1 MTIIPSLFE
10 AFLKCSTKCWLRA
23 TGKPPSGNTY
33 AEWLKT
39 QNESFRAIET
49 KRFLAEAPEDEL
61 APSPSTENLKAD
73 KWRLALDVVAQATF
87 PTPFGGVRY
96 ASPMNSG
103 SSTIPTDSSNSG
115 PRATRP
121 SEVFTLETHLHA
133 VERVLPEGRGKPAQ
147 IIPIRFVFTNKLGTD
162 DKLLLAFDAFVL
174 SESLGRAIAV
184 GKIIHGDDHATLT
197 VKTAA
202 LAGEVRKRLEKIA
215 ALLSSP
221 APPDLVLNR
230 HCAECEFQAS
240 CQQKALEKDDL
251 SLLAS
256 MSEKE
261 RKKLRSKGIFTV
273 TQLSYTFRPRR
284 RPKRLRDKR
293 ERYHHSLKAL
303 AIREKKIHIVGSPEL
318 KIEGT
323 PVYLDV
329 EGLPDRDFYYLIG
342 VRIGNGESAVQH
354 SLWADTV
361 EDEGKIWRE
370 FLGILETV
378 EKPVLIHYGSYE
390 TTFLKRM
397 CERFGEPP
405 EGSVPAEAIDLA
417 LNIVSFLFAQIYFPT
432 HSNAL
437 KHVGAWLGWKWSS
450 ASPSGT
456 DSIIWRMNWEQSG
469 DLTVKQ
475 NLITYNLEDC
485 HALDLL
491 TKALL
496 RICSPDHRPKLEG
509 GADPEVALADS
520 STTRDALWRRFSSP
534 ITDFEVINKAARWDY
549 QRDRIYFKTD
559 KELRRTASVKKA
571 HVKKALPIN
580 KAVNCE
586 DLQACPFCGRKP
598 DRQFRPR
605 TLILYDLRFSSVGVR
620 RWVAKY
626 RFHYYRCGSCHKRF
640 GRPEEFWPHS
650 EFGRNVVILV
660 IYEMIEL
667 CAPQITTT
675 KRLNRLFGLTIANS
689 AVHSFKASA
698 AEYYAETRQRILA
711 EMIKGTLIHADET
724 PIALKDRRG
733 YAWVFASNHEV
744 AYFYADTR
752 EGDLLREKLEEFR
765 GVLVSDFYTAYD
777 SLPCP
782 QQKCLL
788 HLMRD
793 LNEAVLDYPYDE
805 ELKQIAANFGGLMKG
820 MVETIDRW
828 GLKRR
833 FLSKHLLDVDCFYR
847 EISKTAPQSEAALK
861 WKERFEKNREKLFT
875 FLNYDGVP
883 WNNNNAEHAI
893 KAFARLRRLI
903 VGLSSPKGIEDY
915 LILLS
920 VCQTCKYMGVDFLD
934 FLRSGEKDIH
944 VFAASRPGR
953 RQRSPRSE
961 PKAPLADEVAD
972 NGYGVRHDI

>member
-1 MTIIPSLFE
+1 MTFTSELFE
-10 AFLKCSTKCWLRA
+10 AFLKCRTKCYLRLLGEA
-23 TGKPPSGNTY
+23 TSGNAY
-33 AEWLKT
+33 ADWVRV
-39 QNESFRAIET
+39 QMESYRRKAVQRLQEGV
-49 KRFLAEAPEDEL
+49 REAELVVTPPA
-61 APSPSTENLKAD
+61 TENLKAA
-73 KWRLALDVVAQATF
+73 KWRLAVDFLAQAYS
-87 PTPFGGVRY
+87 PSSLEGILPLESSEPNGAIQAKRE
-96 ASPMNSG
+96 ASPPAN
-103 SSTIPTDSSNSG
+103 
-115 PRATRP
+115 ATSAP
-121 SEVFTLETHLHA
+121 HSQAEPYVLESHLHA
-133 VERVLPEGRGKPAQ
+133 IERVPSEGRGRPAQ
-147 IIPIRFVFTNKLGTD
+147 FIPIRLAFTNKLTKD
-162 DKLLLAFDAFVL
+162 DRLLLAFDAFVL
-174 SESLGRAIAV
+174 SKMLGREV
-184 GKIIHGDDHATLT
+184 NFGKIIHGDNQVT
-197 VKTAA
+197 VK
-202 LAGEVRKRLEKIA
+202 VRLLPLLREAKKLTGKMS
-215 ALLSSP
+215 ALLSSDS
-221 APPDLVLNR
+221 PPDLVLNR
-230 HCAECEFQAS
+230 HCPECEFQD
-240 CQQKALEKDDL
+240 CCRQKAIDKDDL
-251 SLLAS
+251 SLLAR
-256 MSEKE
+256 MTEKE
-261 RKKLRSKGIFTV
+261 RKKYHSKGIFTV

-284 RPKRLRDKR
+284 RTKRLRDKR

-342 VRIGNGESAVQH
+342 VRIGNGESASQH
-354 SLWADTV
+354 SLWADSV
-361 EDEGKIWRE
+361 EDEGRIWRG
-370 FLGILETV
+370 FLGILESV
-378 EKPVLIHYGSYE
+378 EKPVLVHYGSYE

-405 EGSVPAEAIDLA
+405 EGSVPDEAINLA

-432 HSNAL
+432 HSNTL

-450 ASPSGT
+450 ATPSGT

-496 RICSPDHRPKLEG
+496 RICSPDHRRKLEG

-520 STTRDALWRRFSSP
+520 ATTRDALWRRFSSP

-559 KELRRTASVKKA
+559 KELHRTASVKKA
-571 HVKKALPIN
+571 HVKKAHPIN
-580 KAVNCE
+580 KAINCE
-586 DLQACPFCGRKP
+586 DLQACPFCGGKP
-598 DRQFRPR
+598 DRQFRTR

-620 RWVAKY
+620 RWVVKY
-626 RFHYYRCGSCHKRF
+626 RFHYYRCGSCHERF
-640 GRPEEFWPHS
+640 GRPEGFWPHS

-675 KRLNRLFGLTIANS
+675 KRLNRLFALTIANS
-689 AVHSFKASA
+689 VVHSFKASA

-711 EMIKGTLIHADET
+711 HMIKGTLIHADET

-733 YAWVFASNHEV
+733 YAWVFTSNQEV

-777 SLPCP
+777 SLSCP

-793 LNEAVLDYPYDE
+793 LNEAVLDYAYDE
-805 ELKQIAANFGGLMKG
+805 ELKQIAANFAGLMKG
-820 MVETIDRW
+820 MVQTIDRW

-833 FLSKHLLDVDCFYR
+833 FLRKHLLDVDSFYR
-847 EISKTAPQSEAALK
+847 QLSRTVHQSEAALK
-861 WKERFEKNREKLFT
+861 WKERFEKNRDKLFT
-875 FLNYDGVP
+875 FLSYDGVP

-893 KAFARLRRLI
+893 KAFARLRRVI

-944 VFAASRPGR
+944 AFADSRHGR
-953 RQRSPRSE
+953 GRRSPRSE
-961 PKAPLADEVAD
+961 SKGPPADEVAD
-972 NGYGVRHDI
+972 K